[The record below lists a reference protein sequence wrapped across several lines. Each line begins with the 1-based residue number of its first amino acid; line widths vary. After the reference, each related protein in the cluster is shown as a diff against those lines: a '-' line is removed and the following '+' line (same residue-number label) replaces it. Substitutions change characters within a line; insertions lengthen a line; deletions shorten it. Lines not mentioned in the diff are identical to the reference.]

1 MLGSGVDYP
10 AIISLLSSPRSGWI
24 FEYLYDSCLSY
35 GCHNQPFGMNKQISL
50 TASLDMFLPIKIIEG
65 VGTDLFS
72 SQDGF
77 GSQYRVNL
85 HLY

>member
-35 GCHNQPFGMNKQISL
+35 GCHNQPVGMNKRISL
-50 TASLDMFLPIKIIEG
+50 TASLDLFLPIKISEG
-65 VGTDLFS
+65 VGARHGSLFLS
-72 SQDGF
+72 GWL
-77 GSQYRVNL
+77 RKPV
-85 HLY
+85 